1 MLVNPI
7 SGLKGE
13 KGDIG
18 PTGPKGDPGEKGDQ
32 GIQGKQGDIGPTG
45 PKGDPGEKGDTG
57 PQGVTGETGATG
69 ATGATGPIPSHT
81 WTGTALAFQKA
92 DGTMETAVDLKGE
105 KGDTGATGNLNVVQT
120 QITIP
125 TTVTITNNT
134 FSITVT
140 GVTTTNSVFI
150 SPALGKET
158 LWDTAGIN
166 CDSQGVDVLNFTCSA
181 APTAD
186 ITANVLIIG

>member
-105 KGDTGATGNLNVVQT
+105 
-120 QITIP
+120 II
-125 TTVTITNNT
+125 
-134 FSITVT
+134 VT
-140 GVTTTNSVFI
+140 GSLDVCWLLITLRHLWNTLLKVCLGRRLGFRKQFSWGI
-150 SPALGKET
+150 S
-158 LWDTAGIN
+158 
-166 CDSQGVDVLNFTCSA
+166 
-181 APTAD
+181 
-186 ITANVLIIG
+186 